1 MKRNA
6 LLINIREQTPPRKT
20 SELVVATSQVA
31 SYEGQQYLNID
42 LFWRGELKARY
53 FADGITFASCING
66 SWKTCKLENLA
77 RICMNK
83 GVLKGG
89 EMYYYQTCLEW
100 NSKQDRITAQEY
112 LGLPIDMYENN
123 INGDKYMNA
132 IKRKEKRIAEM
143 MDKVPTLPE
152 GLEDWL
158 KKTVFPGNYLFVTKK
173 KKRTD
178 YFCTACQTS
187 SWRKNGWHHGE
198 QTVCPKCGKEVT
210 VNSRTKQIQKREP
223 VLVLQVMDKYNWM
236 ERQLRTRCTWGADGK
251 EIEIFEDIRA
261 IIPIHK
267 TWGKLWYGIYKEADE
282 FAQDF
287 WDKNQIYKRFYESY
301 LYPENLK
308 ETLPYGDL
316 QYSRLDII
324 ANRHQKINVNTF
336 IVTYQDRKWVE
347 YWIKAGLLRMT
358 ADLAKN
364 YGMWGNPNYI
374 RASESNLTRHLMINK
389 NRLQRLK
396 SMNGKLCTLRWLQYE
411 EKREAQGSKKRIT
424 QESLDYLEEKHISPE
439 ECKEILKA
447 TGSVNRMVNYMKKQK
462 ISPHNLM
469 NTWNDYLRMAENEG
483 MDITDDIVR
492 LPKDLKA
499 RHDELVKRINARI
512 NEKQLQEARK
522 KYKKKD
528 QEIMVHLP
536 ETRKYFWENEEYM
549 IIPAG
554 KCEELVREGQQL
566 HHCVGASDLYM
577 GRMAE
582 GKSWILFLRKKEDIN
597 TPYYTIEI
605 DMESNKIKQWYSAF
619 DRKPDEEK
627 IQKLLSTF
635 TKQITKPKAR
645 ILAAG

>member
-53 FADGITFASCING
+53 FADGTTFASCING
-66 SWKTCKLENLA
+66 SWKACKLENLA

-83 GVLKGG
+83 GALKGG
-89 EMYYYQTCLEW
+89 EMYYYQTCWEW
-100 NSKQDRITAQEY
+100 NSQQDRITAQEY
-112 LGLPIDMYENN
+112 LGRPIDMYENN

-152 GLEDWL
+152 GLEGWL
-158 KKTVFPGNYLFVTKK
+158 KKTVFPGNYLFATKK

-198 QTVCPKCGKEVT
+198 QTVCPKCGQEVT
-210 VNSRTKQIQKREP
+210 VNNRTKQIQKREP
-223 VLVLQVMDKYNWM
+223 VIVLQVMDKYNWM
-236 ERQLRTRCTWGADGK
+236 ERQLRTRCTWGTGGK

-267 TWGKLWYGIYKEADE
+267 TWGKLWYGTYKEADE
-282 FAQDF
+282 FGQDF

-316 QYSRLDII
+316 QYSGLDII
-324 ANRHQKINVNTF
+324 ANHRQKINVNTF
-336 IVTYQDRKWVE
+336 IVTYQERKWTE
-347 YWIKAGLLRMT
+347 YWIKAGLIRMT
-358 ADLAKN
+358 ADLMKN
-364 YGMWGNPNYI
+364 YGIWGNPNYVHT
-374 RASESNLTRHLMINK
+374 RESNLTRHLMINK

-396 SMNGKLCTLRWLQYE
+396 SMNGRLCTLRWLQYE
-411 EKREAQGSKKRIT
+411 EEQEAYGSKKRIT
-424 QESLDYLEEKHISPE
+424 QESLDYLEEKQISPE

-499 RHDELVKRINARI
+499 RHDELVERINARR

-577 GRMAE
+577 DRMAK

-619 DRKPDEEK
+619 DRKPDEKK

-635 TKQITKPKAR
+635 TKQITKPKTR

>member
-31 SYEGQQYLNID
+31 NYEGQQYLNID

-83 GVLKGG
+83 GALKGG
-89 EMYYYQTCLEW
+89 EMYFHQTCWEW
-100 NSKQDRITAQEY
+100 NSQQDRITAQEY

-123 INGDKYMNA
+123 INGDKYINA
-132 IKRKEKRIAEM
+132 IKRKEKRIAGM

-198 QTVCPKCGKEVT
+198 QTVCPKCGQEVT

-223 VLVLQVMDKYNWM
+223 VLVLQVMDKYNWI

-267 TWGKLWYGIYKEADE
+267 TWGKLWYGTYKEADE
-282 FAQDF
+282 FGQDF
-287 WDKNQIYKRFYESY
+287 WDKNKIYKRFYESY

-316 QYSRLDII
+316 QYSGLDII
-324 ANRHQKINVNTF
+324 ANHHQKINANTF
-336 IVTYQDRKWVE
+336 ITTYQDRKWVE

-358 ADLAKN
+358 ADLTKN
-364 YGMWGNPNYI
+364 YGIWGNPGYI

-577 GRMAE
+577 DRMAE

>member
-31 SYEGQQYLNID
+31 NYEGQQYLNID

-83 GVLKGG
+83 GALKGG
-89 EMYYYQTCLEW
+89 EMYYYQTCWEW
-100 NSKQDRITAQEY
+100 NSQQDRITAREY
-112 LGLPIDMYENN
+112 LGSPIDMYENN

-152 GLEDWL
+152 GLEGWL
-158 KKTVFPGNYLFVTKK
+158 KKTVFPGNYLLVTKK

-187 SWRKNGWHHGE
+187 SWRKNGWYHGE
-198 QTVCPKCGKEVT
+198 QTVCPKCGQEVT

-261 IIPIHK
+261 IIPRHK
-267 TWGKLWYGIYKEADE
+267 TWGKLWYGTYKEADE
-282 FAQDF
+282 FGQDF
-287 WDKNQIYKRFYESY
+287 WDKNQINKRFYESY

-316 QYSRLDII
+316 QYSGLDII

-396 SMNGKLCTLRWLQYE
+396 SMNGRLCTLRWLQYE
-411 EKREAQGSKKRIT
+411 EKREVQGSKKRIT

-499 RHDELVKRINARI
+499 RHDELVERINARK

-549 IIPAG
+549 IIQAG

-577 GRMAE
+577 DRMAE

-605 DMESNKIKQWYSAF
+605 DMENDKIKQWYSAF
-619 DRKPDEEK
+619 DRKPDEKK
-627 IQKLLSTF
+627 IQKLLNAF

>member
-83 GVLKGG
+83 GALKGG
-89 EMYYYQTCLEW
+89 KMYYYQTCLEW
-100 NSKQDRITAQEY
+100 NSQKDRITAQEY
-112 LGLPIDMYENN
+112 LGLPIDIYESN

-152 GLEDWL
+152 GLEGWL
-158 KKTVFPGNYLFVTKK
+158 NKTVFPGNYLFVTKK

-198 QTVCPKCGKEVT
+198 QTVCPKCGQEVT
-210 VNSRTKQIQKREP
+210 ANSRTKQIQKREP

-236 ERQLRTRCTWGADGK
+236 ERQLRTRCTWGASGK

-267 TWGKLWYGIYKEADE
+267 TWGKLWYGTYKEADE
-282 FAQDF
+282 FEQDF
-287 WDKNQIYKRFYESY
+287 WDKNQINKRFYESY

-316 QYSRLDII
+316 QYSGLDII
-324 ANRHQKINVNTF
+324 ANHHQKINVNTF

-358 ADLAKN
+358 ADLTKN

-396 SMNGKLCTLRWLQYE
+396 SMNGRLCTLRWLQYE
-411 EKREAQGSKKRIT
+411 EKREVQGSKKRIT

-499 RHDELVKRINARI
+499 RHDELVERINARK

-577 GRMAE
+577 DRMVE

-619 DRKPDEEK
+619 DRKPDEKK

-635 TKQITKPKAR
+635 TKQITKPKAK
-645 ILAAG
+645 IWEAG

>member
-6 LLINIREQTPPRKT
+6 LLINIREQIPPRKT

-31 SYEGQQYLNID
+31 GYEGQQYLNID

-66 SWKTCKLENLA
+66 SWKTCKLENLS

-83 GVLKGG
+83 GALKGG
-89 EMYYYQTCLEW
+89 EMYYYQTCWEW
-100 NSKQDRITAQEY
+100 NSQQDRITAQEY

-123 INGDKYMNA
+123 INGDKYINA

-198 QTVCPKCGKEVT
+198 QTVCPKCGQEVT

-223 VLVLQVMDKYNWM
+223 VLVLQIMNKYNWM

-316 QYSRLDII
+316 QYSGLDII

-499 RHDELVKRINARI
+499 RHDELVERINARK

-577 GRMAE
+577 DRMAE

-619 DRKPDEEK
+619 DRKPDEKK
-627 IQKLLSTF
+627 IQKLLNTF
-635 TKQITKPKAR
+635 TKQITKPKTR

>member
-6 LLINIREQTPPRKT
+6 LLINIREQMPPSKT
-20 SELVVATSQVA
+20 SELVVAASQIA

-42 LFWRGELKARY
+42 LFWRRELKARY
-53 FADGITFASCING
+53 FADGMTFASYIEG

-83 GVLKGG
+83 GTLKGG
-89 EMYYYQTCLEW
+89 EMYFHQTCWEW
-100 NSKQDRITAQEY
+100 NSRQDRIIAQEY
-112 LGLPIDMYENN
+112 LGLPIDMYESS

-152 GLEDWL
+152 GLGEWL

-187 SWRKNGWHHGE
+187 SWRKNGWRHGE
-198 QTVCPKCGKEVT
+198 QTVCPKCGQAVI
-210 VNSRTKQIQKREP
+210 VNSRRKEIQKREP
-223 VLVLQVMDKYNWM
+223 VIVLQVMDKYNWM
-236 ERQLRTRCTWGADGK
+236 ERQLRTRCTWGAGGK
-251 EIEIFEDIRA
+251 EIEILEDIRA

-267 TWGKLWYGIYKEADE
+267 TWGKLWYGTYKEADE
-282 FAQDF
+282 FEQDF
-287 WDKNQIYKRFYESY
+287 WDKNQINKRFLESY

-308 ETLPYGDL
+308 ETLPCGDL
-316 QYSRLDII
+316 QYSGLDII
-324 ANRHQKINVNTF
+324 ANHNQKINVNTF
-336 IVTYQDRKWVE
+336 IATYQDRKWIE
-347 YWIKAGLLRMT
+347 YWIKAGLIRMT
-358 ADLAKN
+358 ADLMKN
-364 YGMWGNPNYI
+364 YGMWGNPGYI
-374 RASESNLTRHLMINK
+374 RTRELNLTRHLMINK

-396 SMNGKLCTLRWLQYE
+396 SMNGRLSTLRWLQHE
-411 EKREAQGSKKRIT
+411 EKQEARGSKKRIT

-439 ECKEILKA
+439 ECEEILKA
-447 TGSVNRMVNYMKKQK
+447 TGSVNRMVNYIKKQK
-462 ISPHNLM
+462 VAPHNLT

-499 RHDELVKRINARI
+499 RHDELVERINARR
-512 NEKQLQEARK
+512 NEKQLQAARE

-528 QEIMVHLP
+528 LEIMAHLP

-577 GRMAE
+577 DRMAK

-605 DMESNKIKQWYSAF
+605 DMESDRIKQWYSAF
-619 DRKPDEEK
+619 DRKPDEKK
-627 IQKLLSTF
+627 IQKLLNTF
-635 TKQITKPKAR
+635 IKQVTKPKAR

>member
-1 MKRNA
+1 
-6 LLINIREQTPPRKT
+6 
-20 SELVVATSQVA
+20 
-31 SYEGQQYLNID
+31 
-42 LFWRGELKARY
+42 
-53 FADGITFASCING
+53 
-66 SWKTCKLENLA
+66 
-77 RICMNK
+77 
-83 GVLKGG
+83 
-89 EMYYYQTCLEW
+89 
-100 NSKQDRITAQEY
+100 
-112 LGLPIDMYENN
+112 MYENN

-267 TWGKLWYGIYKEADE
+267 TWGKLWYGTYKEADE
-282 FAQDF
+282 FGQDF
-287 WDKNQIYKRFYESY
+287 WDKNQINKRFYESY

-316 QYSRLDII
+316 QYSGLDII

-396 SMNGKLCTLRWLQYE
+396 SMNGRLCTLRWLQYE

-499 RHDELVKRINARI
+499 RHDELVERINARK

-536 ETRKYFWENEEYM
+536 ETRKYLWENEEYM

-577 GRMAE
+577 DRMAE

-605 DMESNKIKQWYSAF
+605 DMENDKIKQWYSAF
-619 DRKPDEEK
+619 DRKPDEKK
-627 IQKLLSTF
+627 IQKLLNAF